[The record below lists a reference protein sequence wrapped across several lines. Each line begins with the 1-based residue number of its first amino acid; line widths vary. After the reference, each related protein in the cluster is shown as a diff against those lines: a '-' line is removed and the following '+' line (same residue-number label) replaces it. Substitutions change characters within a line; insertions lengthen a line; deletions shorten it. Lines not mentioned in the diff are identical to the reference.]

1 MNLRKIASWRPD
13 TLIVMILSAV
23 TIAILFPARG
33 SFASAWDTV
42 TTAAIAFLFF
52 LYGARLSP
60 AEAFEGLKH
69 WRLHTLILAFT
80 YVVFPII
87 GIALFPLQHMVGHN
101 LYAGFLFLCLVPST
115 VQSSVAFTSVARGN
129 VAGAIVS
136 ASTSNLLGVVITP
149 VLVMFFMSGS
159 GFHVSGSVFIDVA
172 LQLLVPFILGQIARL
187 WRPIAKM
194 SASPVTKNV
203 DRLSIAFVVYGAFSE
218 GIVLGVWTS
227 IAWWQLVIVVLLSLI
242 LVELML
248 WLTWTAASR
257 FGFDYGD
264 RVAIQFC
271 GTKKSLATGLPMAA
285 VIFPQSAAV
294 IILPLMVFH
303 QIQLMVCSVR
313 ASRYARQLDEHAA
326 S

>member
-1 MNLRKIASWRPD
+1 
-13 TLIVMILSAV
+13 
-23 TIAILFPARG
+23 
-33 SFASAWDTV
+33 
-42 TTAAIAFLFF
+42 
-52 LYGARLSP
+52 
-60 AEAFEGLKH
+60 
-69 WRLHTLILAFT
+69 
-80 YVVFPII
+80 
-87 GIALFPLQHMVGHN
+87 
-101 LYAGFLFLCLVPST
+101 
-115 VQSSVAFTSVARGN
+115 
-129 VAGAIVS
+129 
-136 ASTSNLLGVVITP
+136 
-149 VLVMFFMSGS
+149 MFFMSGS

-313 ASRYARQLDEHAA
+313 ASRYARQWTNTPPARRTRQLTESAEA
-326 S
+326 GTATPQR